1 MLLTKSA
8 FGTLIFLDHLKCS
21 LIVLLAFLTFTA
33 STVAQTPQKAVKKPQ
48 MVLQFHYMM
57 YACGECSAQ
66 YKVTKVI
73 KDNGSKIN
81 LKGKDLSLIFN
92 NPKQEAIVDQ
102 KVVDCRNCYEFIC
115 TGELLK
121 QKSKDGNYTFKV
133 YQLEAVLTPLG
144 KKENKKV

>member
-1 MLLTKSA
+1 MKYSVIMFLALLM
-8 FGTLIFLDHLKCS
+8 FY
-21 LIVLLAFLTFTA
+21 V

-48 MVLQFHYMM
+48 MVLQCHYMM

-81 LKGKDLSLIFN
+81 LKGKNLSLIFN
-92 NPKQEAIVDQ
+92 SPKQEALVDQ
-102 KVVDCRNCYEFIC
+102 KVVDCRSCYEFIC

-133 YQLEAVLTPLG
+133 YQLKVVLTPLG
-144 KKENKKV
+144 KKQNKKV